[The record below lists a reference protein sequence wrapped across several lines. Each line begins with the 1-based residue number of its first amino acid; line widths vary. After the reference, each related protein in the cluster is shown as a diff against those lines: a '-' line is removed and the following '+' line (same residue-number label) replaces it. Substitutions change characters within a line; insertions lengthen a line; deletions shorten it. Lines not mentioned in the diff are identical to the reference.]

1 MKSKYLILVLVTFA
15 LVSCKKYVM
24 QDFGTGV
31 SKELAQTRKAEISN
45 VKYRLFFNI
54 PRLKGRAIDAGEVV
68 SFTVKNPTQIVLDFR
83 EDYILIK
90 KIFVNGKPF
99 DIQKISNYI
108 EIDPSETNPSTL
120 ASSTKNSSTADSST
134 PNSSNIAS
142 SNIVSSTK
150 NSFTE
155 TPTIINTTSENIN
168 YLPEAKSNN
177 VVFCN
182 EHIIIPPDM
191 IIKGDNKVTIIF
203 TAGNQSLNRKDSF
216 MYTLFVPDRARTAFP
231 CFDQPDLKAK
241 FSLSLNVPSD
251 WKAVSNTTLKSLGN
265 GLNFINKS
273 LPQILVKNI
282 KLADT
287 SEDKMV
293 YNFSETKP
301 LSTYLFSFV
310 TGKFQKVTETFNN
323 MSVSLYYRET
333 DKAKIAQIPDIFK
346 QVFSSIDWLEKYT
359 EVPYPFAKYDL
370 IILPGFQFGGMEHTG
385 ATLYNDTRM
394 FLGESP
400 TISEKLARMHLIA
413 HETTHMWFGDLVT
426 MKWFDDV
433 WTKEVFANYLASKM
447 TSKQFPKVNFKLDD
461 LVGFY
466 ASSYSEDRTDGRT
479 SIKQKLD
486 NLENA
491 GLVYNSIIYNKAP
504 IIMGMLEKMIGQKRF
519 REGLIKYL
527 KEYSYSNADWNDLIN
542 ILDANTDKDLK
553 SWSDAWVNKKGRPVF
568 KFSLDKEDGKNYIT
582 ITQSDTLKRGLIW
595 PEEIGFTFIGK
606 NGIKKDI
613 IINSDKSSVSVK
625 CGMEDILHVIP
636 NSSGDAYGIF
646 MLDDKT
652 SKYYLD
658 NLLSFKDDVMRMSII
673 MNLYENML
681 AKNIDSDKFV
691 RGLLKYLPQEDNS
704 LIFSTAL
711 SYISTTAV
719 HYAKGE
725 KENVDNMLYKYI
737 KNTFNKAELR
747 LLAFRKL
754 YLIET
759 NKNISDILYKLWDNK
774 TSFKGLN
781 LGVYDYTKMAYELMI
796 RFPNKYEYIKEKQ
809 AKRFVNPD
817 RRQSFEFIVSALNPD
832 EAVRDSCFNS
842 LLQAEN
848 RSSEPDASSAL
859 SYLNHFL
866 RQKSSIKYIYPAL
879 QELKE
884 VKRTG
889 DIFFPSSWAGSLLSG
904 HDTKEAFDIVHKFLV
919 DNPDYPQLLK
929 NKILRYIKH

>member
-1 MKSKYLILVLVTFA
+1 MKNKYLILA
-15 LVSCKKYVM
+15 LVILSLISCKKYVM
-24 QDFGTGV
+24 KDFGTGV
-31 SKELAQTRKAEISN
+31 SKELAQRRKAEISN
-45 VKYRLFFNI
+45 VRYRLFFDI
-54 PRLKGRAIDAGEVV
+54 PRLKRKVINAGEVL
-68 SFTVKNPTQIVLDFR
+68 SFTVKDPTQIVLDFR
-83 EDYILIK
+83 EDYNLIK

-99 DIQKISNYI
+99 DIQNITNISK
-108 EIDPSETNPSTL
+108 
-120 ASSTKNSSTADSST
+120 KNTADLLEVL
-134 PNSSNIAS
+134 PNKI
-142 SNIVSSTK
+142 
-150 NSFTE
+150 
-155 TPTIINTTSENIN
+155 
-168 YLPEAKSNN
+168 
-177 VVFCN
+177 VFCN

-191 IIKGDNKVTIIF
+191 VIKGENKVTIIF
-203 TAGNQSLNRKDSF
+203 IAGSQSLNRKDSF

-241 FSLSLNVPSD
+241 FTLSLNVPSD
-251 WKAVSNTTLKSLGN
+251 WESVSNTTLKSVGN
-265 GLNFINKS
+265 GINFINKS
-273 LPQILVKNI
+273 LPQIFVKNI
-282 KLADT
+282 KLVDT
-287 SEDKMV
+287 SDDKMV

-310 TGKFQKVTETFNN
+310 TGKFQKVTKTFNN
-323 MSVSLYYRET
+323 MSVSLYHRET
-333 DKAKIAQIPDIFK
+333 DKAKIAQIPNIFK
-346 QVFSSIDWLEKYT
+346 QVFASIDWLEKYT
-359 EVPYPFAKYDL
+359 EVAYPFAKYDL

-394 FLGESP
+394 FLGKSP

-447 TSKQFPKVNFKLDD
+447 TREQFPKVNFKLND

-504 IIMGMLEKMIGQKRF
+504 IVMGMLENMIGQKRF

-568 KFSLDKEDGKNYIT
+568 NFFLEKKDGKNYIT
-582 ITQSDTLKRGLIW
+582 LNQRDPLKRGVVW
-595 PEEIGFTFIGK
+595 PEEIDFTLISK
-606 NGIKKDI
+606 NGIKKNMT
-613 IINSDKSSVSVK
+613 INSNKSNVRVE
-625 CGMEDILHVIP
+625 CDMEDILHVIP

-646 MLDDKT
+646 MLNDKT

-658 NLLSFKDDVMRMSII
+658 NLSSFKDDVTRMSII
-673 MNLYENML
+673 INLYENML

-691 RGLLKYLPQEDNS
+691 RGLLKYLAQEKNS
-704 LIFSTAL
+704 LIFSKAL
-711 SYISTTAV
+711 SYLSSTAV
-719 HYAKGE
+719 HYAKAE
-725 KENVDNMLYKYI
+725 KDKVDNILYKYA
-737 KNTFNKAELR
+737 KNTSNKAELR
-747 LLAFRKL
+747 LLVFRNL
-754 YLIET
+754 YSIET
-759 NKNISDILYKLWDNK
+759 NKNISNKLYKLWDSE

-781 LGVYDYTKMAYELMI
+781 LGVYDYTKMAYNLMI
-796 RFPNKYEYIKEKQ
+796 RFPNKYDYIKEKQ
-809 AKRFVNPD
+809 AKRLVNPD
-817 RRQSFEFIVSALNPD
+817 RRQSFEFIVSSLSPD
-832 EAVRDSCFNS
+832 EVVRDSCFNS
-842 LLQAEN
+842 LLEAEN
-848 RSSEPDASSAL
+848 RSSEPDVSTAL

-889 DIFFPSSWAGSLLSG
+889 DIFFPSSWAGSLLSD
-904 HDTKEAFDIVHKFLV
+904 HDSKEAFDVVYKFLV

-929 NKILRYIKH
+929 NKVLRYIKH